1 MARRGLRGLA
11 KAYSLFASSLSFIQ
25 VLIYLPLSLEV
36 AGKSCFLSL
45 SAALAGYYFLQSTL
59 DLLLRSTRLHRL
71 SRILSPIQVLA
82 VPALLLVSLNL
93 YHAPPTSAQK
103 YGYILTS
110 VPGAWEAI
118 LKALTP
124 LFTLLEGVSTLLV
137 IQALGQ
143 VSKYL
148 IEERSESYQ
157 FIFLISSAATYVASA
172 FFLYDSY
179 KFAAATPHS
188 ATLIGVS
195 LTSVIFLTGIAFALR
210 KGNVVETSLML
221 AYLAFQIFYLSEGPN
236 PIVYLGSLSQSSPP
250 QIIQSI
256 STIISFFSHIFG
268 ASLDFLIAAW
278 GALPLPVIVGLAYRI
293 AILYAAGQVLV
304 ALKRSQ
310 TGFDEYETA
319 LSDERGAGPRGMTL
333 IVCYSRFILVS
344 VYTHLLLINF
354 AGAHQFWSWLN
365 IAITLSLWA
374 VELLLSKGENEA
386 NVVRGFRFKSD

>member
-1 MARRGLRGLA
+1 MRLVMRRL
-11 KAYSLFASSLSFIQ
+11 LSRSQ
-25 VLIYLPLSLEV
+25 V

-71 SRILSPIQVLA
+71 SRLLSPIQVLA

-103 YGYILTS
+103 YGYLLTS
-110 VPGAWEAI
+110 VPGAWETI

-250 QIIQSI
+250 QIIQRWAEKCRRRETRMVRLTILNSHSI

-293 AILYAAGQVLV
+293 
-304 ALKRSQ
+304 
-310 TGFDEYETA
+310 
-319 LSDERGAGPRGMTL
+319 GA
-333 IVCYSRFILVS
+333 
-344 VYTHLLLINF
+344 
-354 AGAHQFWSWLN
+354 
-365 IAITLSLWA
+365 
-374 VELLLSKGENEA
+374 
-386 NVVRGFRFKSD
+386 